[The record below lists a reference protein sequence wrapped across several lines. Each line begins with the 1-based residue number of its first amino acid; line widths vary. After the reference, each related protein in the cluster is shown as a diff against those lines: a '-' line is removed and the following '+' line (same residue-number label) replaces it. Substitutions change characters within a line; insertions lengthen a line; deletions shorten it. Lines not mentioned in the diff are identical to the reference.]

1 MVREKVKFTKYA
13 ELQIQEREISHK
25 DILNTLK
32 FPGQLLSGKIRK
44 KNSSKET

>member
-13 ELQIQEREISHK
+13 QFQIQEREISHK

-32 FPGQLLSGKIRK
+32 FPGQLLTGKKGRK
-44 KNSSKET
+44 IA